1 MKRILL
7 AMIVAAGIAGCGTEP
22 PVIEYR
28 YTVQEGDTVWDVA
41 SYVAT
46 DKEDV
51 RDIVRTIIRDNNVKD
66 AVIQPGQELVIHV
79 KGERNN
85 V

>member
-7 AMIVAAGIAGCGTEP
+7 AMIVAAGVAGCGTEP
-22 PVIEYR
+22 PDIEYR